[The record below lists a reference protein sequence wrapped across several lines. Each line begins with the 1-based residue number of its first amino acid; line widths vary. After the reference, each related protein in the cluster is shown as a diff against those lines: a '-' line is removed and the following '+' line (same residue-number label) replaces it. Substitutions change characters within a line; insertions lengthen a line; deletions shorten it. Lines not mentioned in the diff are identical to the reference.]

1 MKGPTESPLIHS
13 SLSPRI
19 YEINQRRSSVPDPP
33 RFRGITPSTSSFFQQ
48 ALPNHRSGSLVVTPS
63 AKFNHIVGILQK
75 MLLTCA
81 NRMISADYVMPL
93 GIPSLLTNFASPT
106 LSDSTHFIPSESTDQ
121 STWPDYHHLLPFL
134 SYCQALAF
142 MPSARHL
149 FRIRRHCSWLFF
161 PLSFFTKGMIEG
173 PPFRPYTSRSLLC
186 VESEWLGGR
195 SL

>member
-1 MKGPTESPLIHS
+1 
-13 SLSPRI
+13 
-19 YEINQRRSSVPDPP
+19 
-33 RFRGITPSTSSFFQQ
+33 
-48 ALPNHRSGSLVVTPS
+48 
-63 AKFNHIVGILQK
+63 

-106 LSDSTHFIPSESTDQ
+106 LSDSTHFIPSESTHQ
-121 STWPDYHHLLPFL
+121 SIWPDYHHLLPFL

-195 SL
+195 SLWSLFSSSGWSSLITSPRFLVTIVNPLICEGMP